1 MPAPRGDKWETDIE
15 RKLEQLR
22 LKIAHVF
29 YGTPIR
35 PMPNRVVQSDD
46 FDGDVLNLD
55 PGTKGW
61 ALSPDNAAF
70 GTIALR
76 NGIVGND
83 ALTNPVAPGVV
94 WADLH
99 NFGLSTTLTNKLTS
113 TITVPAG
120 FTTAAVS
127 VVGRCFVYNP
137 NTTGG
142 YDGAGGDYLFAQTNV
157 AGYNG
162 NTLPLAMS
170 GSNGSATA
178 VSPFS
183 TVLPGLTPGGS
194 FTVQMAASTY
204 YASVAADPGNT
215 IELSGSILWFR

>member
-1 MPAPRGDKWETDIE
+1 MKVVKASQTTRSLWKAQQEAN
-15 RKLEQLR
+15 RQLR
-22 LKIAHVF
+22 SRSSF
-29 YGTPIR
+29 SGTG
-35 PMPNRVVQSDD
+35 MHPNGQGGIESDNFVAGASGYK
-46 FDGDVLNLD
+46 FDYTG
-55 PGTKGW
+55 
-61 ALSPDNAAF
+61 NAEF
-70 GTIALR
+70 NDLTLR
-76 NGIVGND
+76 GGIIGND

>member
-1 MPAPRGDKWETDIE
+1 MLWKEQQEIDR
-15 RKLEQLR
+15 QLR
-22 LKIAHVF
+22 SRSAF
-29 YGTPIR
+29 TGTG
-35 PMPNRVVQSDD
+35 MHPNGLGGIESDNFVAGASGYK
-46 FDGDVLNLD
+46 FDYTG
-55 PGTKGW
+55 
-61 ALSPDNAAF
+61 NAEF
-70 GTIALR
+70 NDLTLR
-76 NGIVGND
+76 GGIIGND
-83 ALTNPVAPGVV
+83 ALTNPTAPGVV

-183 TVLPGLTPGGS
+183 TVLSGLTPGGS

-204 YASVAADPGNT
+204 YAPVAADPGNT